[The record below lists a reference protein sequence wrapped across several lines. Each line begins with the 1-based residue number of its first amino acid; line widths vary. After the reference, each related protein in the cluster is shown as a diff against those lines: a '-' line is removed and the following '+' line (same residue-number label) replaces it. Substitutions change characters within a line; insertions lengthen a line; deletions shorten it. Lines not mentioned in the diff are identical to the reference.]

1 MSAGTSASLC
11 CGLLSACVL
20 LVSAVQRNI
29 TVEPGQNVT
38 LPCRAPNNTRSI
50 CVAEWSRA
58 DLGTDY
64 VLFYREKRIDPDNQ
78 HPSFVNR
85 VDLQDGEITDGDVSL
100 ILKHVT
106 ANDTGTYHCRV
117 VKCRQRLNIP
127 TPPISSIQ
135 LTVVDLSDLQRS
147 VSNGG
152 SLIACVGLIAGLL
165 LSAVLLVAEL

>member
-20 LVSAVQRNI
+20 LVSAVHRNI

-38 LPCRAPNNTRSI
+38 LPCRAPNNTSSI

-85 VDLQDGEITDGDVSL
+85 VDLQDGEIKDGDVSL
-100 ILKHVT
+100 ILKHVR

-117 VKCRQRLNIP
+117 VKCRQRQSLNIP

-135 LTVVDLSDLQRS
+135 LTVVDPSGLQGG

-152 SLIACVGLIAGLL
+152 SMIACVGLIAGLF
-165 LSAVLLVAEL
+165 VLVAEL